1 MNPEEVMIAEN
12 RVYGIVDTVREED
25 FKKNYGRRAG
35 SFTDRKQW

>member
-25 FKKNYGRRAG
+25 FKKNYGRVAG

>member
-12 RVYGIVDTVREED
+12 RVYGIVDSVREED